1 MIFATEEKKSN
12 GALIVFI
19 DLLFLLIAFF
29 TLLLF
34 FLQERHRISEKDMD
48 AVEKSLSRI
57 TGQEMAIPEAL
68 VKLETF
74 VKEYVSEQELA
85 KQREQRLANRR
96 KRRAQRATARLEYEL
111 EPDGRIRYKDRLYT
125 LARFRNEVVAPLRRR
140 KWVSFRAFAAPQTPF
155 GLVIESR
162 RYMLR
167 DGNEFD
173 RYWDNV
179 TSTEKQPGKLPG
191 KQAEPPGGNGAPAR

>member
-74 VKEYVSEQELA
+74 VKEYVSEQEA
-85 KQREQRLANRR
+85 WWNVVNWA
-96 KRRAQRATARLEYEL
+96 
-111 EPDGRIRYKDRLYT
+111 
-125 LARFRNEVVAPLRRR
+125 EVNKAL
-140 KWVSFRAFAAPQTPF
+140 
-155 GLVIESR
+155 
-162 RYMLR
+162 
-167 DGNEFD
+167 
-173 RYWDNV
+173 
-179 TSTEKQPGKLPG
+179 
-191 KQAEPPGGNGAPAR
+191 